1 MLTHKLS
8 ELLSS
13 ISEEESFGIEDF
25 LDEIL
30 SDKNS
35 QAYQLLEFHGLNLD
49 DNELLSVAT
58 NLNELVKNHQ
68 IDPVINRDKEIDN
81 LKKELEKLKND
92 KENTQQELSKS
103 NVGLT
108 ETTEDNTTT
117 EDKSDNDNVE
127 QPVDTDKN
135 QEEAESSITEGL
147 EQENNEVHNIEDE
160 GSIIDNNEKR
170 LKPSHFI
177 NLD

>member
-1 MLTHKLS
+1 M
-8 ELLSS
+8 
-13 ISEEESFGIEDF
+13 
-25 LDEIL
+25 
-30 SDKNS
+30 N
-35 QAYQLLEFHGLNLD
+35 
-49 DNELLSVAT
+49 AT
-58 NLNELVKNHQ
+58 
-68 IDPVINRDKEIDN
+68 IDNRDKEIDN

-108 ETTEDNTTT
+108 EITEDNITT
-117 EDKSDNDNVE
+117 EDKSDNDNAE

-135 QEEAESSITEGL
+135 QVEAESLITEGL
-147 EQENNEVHNIEDE
+147 EQENNEVHNIKDE
-160 GSIIDNNEKR
+160 ESIIDNNEKI

>member
-1 MLTHKLS
+1 M
-8 ELLSS
+8 
-13 ISEEESFGIEDF
+13 
-25 LDEIL
+25 
-30 SDKNS
+30 
-35 QAYQLLEFHGLNLD
+35 Q
-49 DNELLSVAT
+49 
-58 NLNELVKNHQ
+58 
-68 IDPVINRDKEIDN
+68 
-81 LKKELEKLKND
+81 LKNY

-135 QEEAESSITEGL
+135 QVEAESSITEGL

-170 LKPSHFI
+170 YFLHQVSLNKRI
-177 NLD
+177 MKKD